1 MSRCVLEWSLFVI
14 PHSRFILEL
23 NQESLDTLAGERVP
37 VWPAPCTRPEL
48 QGRGRAIQDRF
59 VDFWKG
65 LSKVVGEFGKAMVIK
80 GETKSGLDTR
90 PGPEELR
97 LKGGEGSLNCV
108 ALGEIGR
115 KGGAPSTN
123 EVPRGC
129 PRPIKGSIVVG
140 RRSR

>member
-1 MSRCVLEWSLFVI
+1 MTEIFGGEDERLLFGAGA
-14 PHSRFILEL
+14 
-23 NQESLDTLAGERVP
+23 TLLRE
-37 VWPAPCTRPEL
+37 
-48 QGRGRAIQDRF
+48 RGRAIQDRF

-65 LSKVVGEFGKAMVIK
+65 LSKVVGEFGEAMVIK

-90 PGPEELR
+90 PGPKELR

-123 EVPRGC
+123 KVPRGC